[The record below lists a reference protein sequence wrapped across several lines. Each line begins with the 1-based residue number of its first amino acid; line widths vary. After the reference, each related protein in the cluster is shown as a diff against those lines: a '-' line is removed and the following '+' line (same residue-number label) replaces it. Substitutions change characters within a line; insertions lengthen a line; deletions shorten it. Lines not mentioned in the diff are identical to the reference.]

1 MNSYALEY
9 VGEKMNGMRFSFE
22 WKIVHLSE
30 IKTFSIKF
38 NDKGIE
44 EYYGHESW
52 GLTQLEDYENVEDDK
67 LLPPSHWVYTY
78 SFQYMQISPF

>member
-44 EYYGHESW
+44 EYYGHES
-52 GLTQLEDYENVEDDK
+52 
-67 LLPPSHWVYTY
+67 
-78 SFQYMQISPF
+78 